1 MRRLFLLV
9 ALAVALP
16 RAASARPMPHF
27 DLAGLV
33 RQSDAIVVARRTGV
47 ETPSTYV
54 RLVHYKVE
62 RALRGTIAPG
72 TEVAV
77 DELLYDTGDHLLSGE
92 AVLFLHRDDQGALVL
107 VPSGLRVID
116 GRGKVYR
123 FEQWNNPG
131 GWHAVEEGHD
141 PADMWQAAIQPID
154 LPELEREIAAAGQR
168 VAAFDAARTIADPA
182 RRRAAILAL
191 FVPPGG
197 PRPEM
202 GFYRDVLANEAELVL
217 AHTGDLDGALLVAAR
232 DRTRMPHG
240 FATAPEL
247 AAAAADVHRPLDVR
261 LAALRALEDSDDL
274 VGDTASVHAVL
285 ALLDDPSP
293 EIRVAAVAAA
303 APRDAMS
310 SDPAENARF
319 HRLAREERAALARR
333 MARET
338 DRSVLFALVV
348 DAQLHTGPHGP
359 PIVAGIVLS
368 GAGFTVDVRCARPG
382 VRIRSP
388 RLVASEH
395 GRPVA
400 LPAGISVQCGPTTT
414 GAGGPTGSVPAGS
427 YALSLEA
434 TVNGAPFAL
443 QLGTLVAAP
452 DGALTSSR

>member
-1 MRRLFLLV
+1 MRGLFLLM

-16 RAASARPMPHF
+16 RAATARPMPHF

-33 RQSDAIVVARRTGV
+33 RQSDAIVLARRTAV
-47 ETPSTYV
+47 ETPSRYV
-54 RLVHYKVE
+54 RLVHYEVE
-62 RALRGTIAPG
+62 RALRGAIAPG
-72 TEVAV
+72 TALAF
-77 DELLYDTGDHLLSGE
+77 DEFLYDTDGHALAGE
-92 AVLFLHRDDQGALVL
+92 AVLFLYRDGHGELQLL
-107 VPSGLRVID
+107 PSGLRVVE
-116 GRGKVYR
+116 GGKVYR
-123 FEQWNNPG
+123 FEQWSNPG
-131 GWHAVEEGHD
+131 GWQMVPQGHD
-141 PADMWQAAIQPID
+141 PTDIWQTGSQPID
-154 LPELEREIAAAGQR
+154 LAELEREIAAAGQR
-168 VAAFDAARTIADPA
+168 VAAFDAALAIADRD

-197 PRPEM
+197 PPPEM
-202 GFYRDVLANEAELVL
+202 GFYRDVLANEAEQAL
-217 AHTGDLDGALLVAAR
+217 ARAGDLDGALLVSAR

-240 FATAPEL
+240 FATAPQL
-247 AAAAADVHRPLDVR
+247 AAAASDVHRPLDVR
-261 LAALRALEDSDDL
+261 LAALRALADSDDL

-293 EIRVAAVAAA
+293 DLRVAAVAAA

-333 MARET
+333 MTRET
-338 DRSVLFALVV
+338 DPAVLFALVV

-368 GAGFTVDVRCARPG
+368 GAGFNVDVRCARRG
-382 VRIRSP
+382 VRIRTP

-400 LPAGISVQCGPTTT
+400 LPAGISVQCGQTTT
-414 GAGGPTGSVPAGS
+414 GAGSATGPVPAGR

-443 QLGTLVAAP
+443 PLGTLVAAP
-452 DGALTSSR
+452 GGALTLSR